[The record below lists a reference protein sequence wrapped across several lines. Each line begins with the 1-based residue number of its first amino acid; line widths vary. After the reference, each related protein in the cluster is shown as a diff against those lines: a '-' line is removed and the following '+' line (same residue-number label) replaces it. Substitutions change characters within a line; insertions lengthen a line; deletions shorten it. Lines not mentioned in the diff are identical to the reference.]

1 MNDLITYPYTD
12 RKDTDT
18 KDRKDTD
25 TKDTESLAETSRVNK
40 IHDRF
45 LKDHFN
51 ATLENATLEI
61 HRQLFPN
68 SIEDLRKISL
78 QEMQEEIQEIN
89 EIDIQEIN
97 EIDIQEINEE
107 KVNKKVSRWPHK
119 LTDDLGEKE
128 DIEGYE
134 GDIEDNEDEEDIED
148 DEEKVKEKK
157 EEKAKKEKNI
167 LIFIQEDPPMW

>member
-1 MNDLITYPYTD
+1 
-12 RKDTDT
+12 
-18 KDRKDTD
+18 
-25 TKDTESLAETSRVNK
+25 
-40 IHDRF
+40 
-45 LKDHFN
+45 
-51 ATLENATLEI
+51 
-61 HRQLFPN
+61 
-68 SIEDLRKISL
+68 
-78 QEMQEEIQEIN
+78 MQEE
-89 EIDIQEIN
+89 IQEIN

-157 EEKAKKEKNI
+157 EEKAKKEKEYSDLYSRRSTHVVIYRDTEQKENSISSRKKRI
-167 LIFIQEDPPMW
+167 LVKMMIW